1 MREKLLL
8 LGQKF
13 SQAAVQPVMF
23 LTVMGIALAV
33 AVIMQLGFMPS
44 FIVFIGMLLKK
55 MMDAML
61 NNLSIIFCVG
71 LTTAFA
77 KKKKVDA
84 AIISLI
90 VYIMFLASNNAW
102 LTSQNMLAKPGA
114 MGLFGT
120 GQNTVLGFQVV
131 DMNVFLGII
140 LGCITGYV
148 FNKLSDVQFGDMF
161 RVYGGSRFVFIVM
174 IPVTLILAIVLSY
187 VWPVV
192 NYGINALSGFMKSAG
207 AFGVFV
213 YAFGNRFLIP
223 TGLHHLLWMPF
234 CFTGIGGTLNVA
246 GKAAQG
252 AVNIFY
258 AEMGNSAHLT
268 AIDPSI
274 RFATFGFAKIFAS
287 AGIVLAMIKTAKP
300 QNKKAVRGLLIPS
313 LFVAMVAGITEP
325 LDFSFLFISPLLWLV
340 HGLLTGFS
348 EMLLWILG
356 SRTYSIYGLL
366 DTIVCNSVISPKL
379 SKIYIFFI
387 VGIIMAVV
395 WYFVFVFLIRKL
407 DIKTPGREE
416 TFDSKINIQADGSAA
431 LESGSGDQDSELFI
445 EGLGGVHNIVEVNNC
460 FTRLRID
467 VEDVSKVNKEIISK
481 GKQKGVV
488 IKGNNV
494 QIIIGMT
501 VEDSKE
507 KLVDL
512 LNTKKGAM

>member
-1 MREKLLL
+1 MKEKMLSLT
-8 LGQKF
+8 QKF
-13 SQAAVQPVMF
+13 SQAVVQPVMF

-33 AVIMQLGFMPS
+33 AVIMQLNFMPS

-61 NNLSIIFCVG
+61 NNLSVIFCVG

-90 VYIMFLASNNAW
+90 VYIIFLAGNNAW
-102 LTSQNMLAKPGA
+102 LTSQNMLAKAGS
-114 MGLFGT
+114 MGLYGT
-120 GQNTVLGFQVV
+120 GQNTVLGFQVI
-131 DMNVFLGII
+131 DMNVFLGLI
-140 LGCITGYV
+140 LGCLTGYV
-148 FNKLSDVQFGDMF
+148 FNKLCDVQFGDMF

-174 IPVTLILAIVLSY
+174 IPITLVLAIVLSY
-187 VWPVV
+187 VWPVI
-192 NYGINALSGFMKSAG
+192 NYGINGLSSFMKGAG
-207 AFGVFV
+207 ALGVFV

-234 CFTGIGGTLNVA
+234 CFTGIGGTAHIA
-246 GKAAQG
+246 GKSVQG

-268 AIDPSI
+268 AMDPSI

-287 AGIVLAMIKTAKP
+287 AGIVLAMIRTAKP
-300 QNKKAVRGLLIPS
+300 ENKKAVRGLLIPS

-379 SKIYIFFI
+379 SKIYIFI
-387 VGIIMAVV
+387 TVGIVMAVV
-395 WYFVFVFLIRKL
+395 WYLIFVFLIRKF

-416 TFDSKINIQADGSAA
+416 SSNSEVSIEADGSAVI
-431 LESGSGDQDSELFI
+431 EKSSNGNQDSELFI
-445 EGLGGVHNIVEVNNC
+445 EGLGGANNILEVNNC

-467 VEDVSKVNKEIISK
+467 VKDVSKVNKEVIGK
-481 GKQKGVV
+481 AKQKGIVV
-488 IKGNNV
+488 KGNNV

-501 VEDSKE
+501 VEDAKE
-507 KLVDL
+507 KLNSL
-512 LNTKKGAM
+512 LNTKKE